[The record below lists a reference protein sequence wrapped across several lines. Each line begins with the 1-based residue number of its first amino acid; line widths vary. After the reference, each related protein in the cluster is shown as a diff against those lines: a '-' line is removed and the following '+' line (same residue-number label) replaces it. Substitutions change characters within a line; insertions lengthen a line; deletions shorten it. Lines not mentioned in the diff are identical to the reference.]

1 MNSPFTLKHRV
12 VFITGANRGIG
23 KAIAE
28 TLLNYGVEKVYLAVR
43 DLSTVADLETRFIDR
58 VTPIFLDLN
67 EPNSIFAAA
76 ANAQDVDLVIN
87 NAGILNGS
95 NPLAMSAIDS
105 LQHEFDINVFG
116 LVRMAQ
122 AFAPLLK
129 QNGGG
134 AFVQLN
140 SIASLRS
147 VPEFAT
153 YAASKAAAYSLTQ
166 AIRHE
171 LSKQKTVVLS
181 VHPGPVATDMAKS
194 IGLVDAEP
202 ATVVAEAIINALEV
216 GEPHVFP
223 DSKAQQLWAEYE
235 SFARNVIE
243 II

>member
-129 QNGGG
+129 HNGGG

-171 LSKQKTVVLS
+171 LSKQNTVVLS
-181 VHPGPVATDMAKS
+181 VHPGPVATAMAKS

-243 II
+243 TI

>member
-1 MNSPFTLKHRV
+1 MNSAFSLKNRV

-28 TLLNYGVEKVYLAVR
+28 SLLNYGVEKVYLAVR
-43 DLSTVADLETRFIDR
+43 DLSSVVDFETRFVDR
-58 VTPIFLDLN
+58 VTPIYLDLN

-76 ANAQDVDLVIN
+76 ANAQDVDVVIN

-95 NPLAMSAIDS
+95 NSLATSAIDS

-140 SIASLRS
+140 SVASIRS

-171 LSKQKTVVLS
+171 LGKQNTVVLS

-194 IGLVDAEP
+194 IGLVDVEP
-202 ATVVAEAIINALEV
+202 ATVVAEAIISALEA

-223 DSKAQQLWAEYE
+223 DSKAKQLWAEYE
-235 SFARNVIE
+235 SFARKVIE
-243 II
+243 NI